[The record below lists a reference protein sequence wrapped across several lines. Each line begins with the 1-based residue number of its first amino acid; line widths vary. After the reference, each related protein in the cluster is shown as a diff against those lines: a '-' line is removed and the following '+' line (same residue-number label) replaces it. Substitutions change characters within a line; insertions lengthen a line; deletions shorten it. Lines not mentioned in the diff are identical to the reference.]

1 MDGDL
6 QPLLQLQQH
15 RCWCWLAARARGVE
29 AAARVIAV
37 HFRRW
42 FLLALRPAGA
52 MAAAFEGG
60 DEDGDGGP

>member
-15 RCWCWLAARARGVE
+15 RCWLAARA
-29 AAARVIAV
+29 I
-37 HFRRW
+37 
-42 FLLALRPAGA
+42 LSALRPAGA